1 MMFGFVYIKLKYLF
15 KKKQFYVNLDEVKKI
30 VRKIIGNVWRKVLKE
45 KKNSIDGFI
54 SFIIF
59 LYLEFC
65 MVKMKNILMM

>member
-15 KKKQFYVNLDEVKKI
+15 KKKQLYVNLDEVKKI
-30 VRKIIGNVWRKVLKE
+30 VRKIIGNVWRKVLKQ
-45 KKNSIDGFI
+45 KKNSIDFI